1 MQRVIHSQYT
11 WCVRVG
17 ARGWAAGV
25 TCELREGGAVWMAGS
40 GRPWWTWRGLRGLRG
55 QGTAGGAGGAGGE
68 RRGEVGAPSTV
79 RAPASEASAGLPAGV
94 ERRRGGNLGAGGSS
108 TRCRLPSLVPYV
120 FSLECRCLHK
130 DVWKIQGESKQV
142 KNHLHSC
149 R

>member
-1 MQRVIHSQYT
+1 M
-11 WCVRVG
+11 
-17 ARGWAAGV
+17 
-25 TCELREGGAVWMAGS
+25 
-40 GRPWWTWRGLRGLRG
+40 
-55 QGTAGGAGGAGGE
+55 
-68 RRGEVGAPSTV
+68 GAPSTV

-142 KNHLHSC
+142 NNHLHSC